1 MAVLIGGSDLFSGM
15 RGLSKGT
22 KIIRQEIEP
31 LFDKILTINYNYF
44 LDFGSALN
52 KASKAIEKE
61 QPDEL
66 VLYGYSKG
74 GHVLLQLA
82 RRLEN
87 KTIIKLL
94 ITVDIA
100 NGPWSHKINRSLP
113 ANIIRNIN
121 VYQSTPSFPLQSYG
135 LPNYTQKNIIIDN
148 IELTGKTINGQ
159 EVNHSNI
166 EMLVLDDVIEWMK
179 ASAAE

>member
-22 KIIRQEIEP
+22 KIICQEIEP

-44 LDFGSALN
+44 LDFGKALN
-52 KASKAIEKE
+52 KASRAIEKE
-61 QPDEL
+61 HPDEL

-82 RRLEN
+82 RKLES
-87 KTIIKLL
+87 KTTISLL
-94 ITVDIA
+94 VTIDIA

-113 ANIIRNIN
+113 GNIKRNIN
-121 VYQSTPSFPLQSYG
+121 VYQGTPSFPLGSYG
-135 LPNYTQKNIIIDN
+135 LPNYTTENVVVDN
-148 IELTGKTINGQ
+148 IELTEKTINGQ
-159 EVNHSNI
+159 KVTHSNI
-166 EMLVLDDVIEWMK
+166 EMLVLDDVIEWIKM
-179 ASAAE
+179 A

>member
-22 KIIRQEIEP
+22 KIIRQEIAS

-44 LDFGSALN
+44 LDFGTALN
-52 KASKAIEKE
+52 MACKAIEKE

-82 RRLEN
+82 RLLEN
-87 KTIIKLL
+87 KITINLL
-94 ITVDIA
+94 ITIDIA
-100 NGPWSHKINRSLP
+100 NGPWSHKINRNLP
-113 ANIIRNIN
+113 ANIKRNIN
-121 VYQSTPSFPLQSYG
+121 VYQHTHSFPLGSYG
-135 LPNYTQKNIIIDN
+135 LPNYTNENVAIDN
-148 IELTGKTINGQ
+148 INLTNQVINGR

-166 EMLVLDDVIEWMK
+166 ELLVIDDVIEWIK
-179 ASAAE
+179 AV

>member
-22 KIIRQEIEP
+22 KIISQEITS

-44 LDFGSALN
+44 LDFGVALD
-52 KASKAIEKE
+52 KAFKAIEE
-61 QPDEL
+61 EHPDAL

-82 RRLEN
+82 RMLEN
-87 KTIIKLL
+87 RITIDLL
-94 ITVDIA
+94 ITIDIA
-100 NGPWSHKINRSLP
+100 NGPWSHKINRNLP
-113 ANIIRNIN
+113 GNVKRNIN
-121 VYQSTPSFPLQSYG
+121 VYQSTPSFPLGSYG
-135 LPNYTQKNIIIDN
+135 LPNYSNGNVAIDN
-148 IELTGKTINGQ
+148 IDLTRKTISDR

-166 EMLVLDDVIEWMK
+166 EMLVLDDVIEWIKM
-179 ASAAE
+179 A